1 MNPIRINELDNIMSK
16 FKKFEISCIENKISS
31 MYELQND
38 IFETILKRKNL
49 ILEKLILLKFKDVS
63 KDHYF
68 YKDKDNIVFIVTFNI
83 RVDNFLPILSV
94 IEELPKETYDKCR
107 MEFNIQNNKIDH
119 E

>member
-1 MNPIRINELDNIMSK
+1 MNNKERQNL
-16 FKKFEISCIENKISS
+16 EISYIEGLISS
-31 MYELQND
+31 MNELQSD
-38 IFETILKRKNL
+38 IFNTILKKKNL

-94 IEELPKETYDKCR
+94 IEELPKETYDKCK